1 MAALASA
8 APGLVGGRLA
18 AGHAETLLRPAGKH
32 LVARAAARLVVRVV
46 PGIVHATLRPDATAL
61 RGDRSLV
68 GRNGGKFG
76 IGGNG
81 GIGGND
87 GHFRMDGNGV
97 DCGHGESD
105 ARIGTVPSH
114 MALFAAEIALHLF
127 HGSKGIA
134 RRGAALAAGGGLVGL
149 PRRQRSKRVLLV
161 FLQQR
166 LVAGGDGVCSRSRR
180 LWGLFGLGAGLLLFL
195 GMIVF
200 PVLGLF
206 IHLGESVVGPHSVA
220 FPGTS
225 GSGFGLGCCATGE
238 E

>member
-1 MAALASA
+1 M
-8 APGLVGGRLA
+8 
-18 AGHAETLLRPAGKH
+18 
-32 LVARAAARLVVRVV
+32 RVV

-61 RGDRSLV
+61 RDDRSLV

-134 RRGAALAAGGGLVGL
+134 RRGAALAAG
-149 PRRQRSKRVLLV
+149 V

-166 LVAGGDGVCSRSRR
+166 FVAGGDGVCSRSRR